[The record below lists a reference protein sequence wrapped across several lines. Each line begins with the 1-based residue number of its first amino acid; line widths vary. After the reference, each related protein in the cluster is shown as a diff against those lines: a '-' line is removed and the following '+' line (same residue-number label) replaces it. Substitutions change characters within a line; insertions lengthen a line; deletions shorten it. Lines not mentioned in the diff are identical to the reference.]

1 MLNNNGSSCDAT
13 VYNQCYQYYQVCE
26 KLKLYG
32 QNINIDHIQK
42 NVICLFKKNKKSME
56 WKSILVL
63 VIFSQGCPF
72 YLFYYFL

>member
-42 NVICLFKKNKKSME
+42 NVICLFKKIKKPIESE
-56 WKSILVL
+56 SP
-63 VIFSQGCPF
+63 S
-72 YLFYYFL
+72 